1 MSIHMAT
8 LKSTQ
13 IDTGILAGQIPTV
26 SAALKYTVNLGAN
39 ATNTMSLP
47 VGTDPTLLIAS
58 VCVLDTFSAPTD
70 PTYNMWIPGDA
81 AVTLAKDSTSIK
93 LINET
98 SNAVQCLVVL
108 R

>member
-1 MSIHMAT
+1 MTT

-13 IDTGILAGQIPTV
+13 IDCGVLTGQVPIV
-26 SAALKYTVNLGAN
+26 SAKFAVNLAAN
-39 ATNTMSLP
+39 GVSTLTLP
-47 VGTDPTLLIAS
+47 VGTDPTLLI
-58 VCVLDTFSAPTD
+58 VDVVVLDTFSATND

-81 AVTLAKDSTSIK
+81 AVTIAKDATSIK